1 MRNINK
7 YIATAVLGTMLAM
20 VSCET
25 TELDLT
31 QNPNALTPD
40 QASADFF
47 LSSIQE
53 DFIRQ
58 FEGDADFDAND
69 NWQSGGNTTGDG
81 FFEIGMELSRVV
93 NMSGRNYVS
102 AYQGSDMDDEWINA
116 YRGILADLRKM
127 NPLAEEAG
135 LTHHIGIGQFIE
147 AFLMVSMVDFFGDVP
162 YTEAITA
169 EGEAN
174 FNPAV
179 DSGASIYD
187 ASLALLDQAI
197 ANFNSTAAAEP
208 TIDYYYA
215 GDYEMWVKAANTLKM
230 KIYMQRRLV
239 DSSALASFNSIL
251 ASGNYI
257 SDTSEDMIWSW
268 SSGSASQPDTRHP
281 RYGINYTDTGGGDY
295 QSNWLMNL
303 MDTSEDPRIRY
314 YFYRQSP
321 GVPGAPGVDPNE
333 ETLNCSLETPPQHY
347 IDGGFTF
354 CWLDNGYWG
363 RDHGDADGIPPD
375 GLLRAAYGVYPVGGQ
390 FDDDS
395 FGEIAL
401 GSGSGGNGISNLL
414 TSFGVDFMIAEAAMA
429 SGDVPGARAA
439 LLTAVEKSI
448 TKVQDFSAS
457 RFAGADASFAPTA
470 GDVTSFVNAVGVAF
484 DDADTSGKWDILG
497 EQYFVAH
504 FGNGVET
511 YNFYRR
517 TNFPTTLQP
526 NLEPNP
532 DVFIQSMYYPTNAVN
547 NNSNISQKANQ
558 QQAVFWDDNGVPP
571 AN

>member
-116 YRGILADLRKM
+116 YRGILADIRKM
-127 NPLAEEAG
+127 NPLAEEAS
-135 LTHHIGIGQFIE
+135 LTHHIAIGQFIE

-187 ASLALLDQAI
+187 ASLALIDQAI

-208 TIDYYYA
+208 VIDYYYA
-215 GDYEMWVKAANTLKM
+215 GDYEMWVKAVNTLKM

-239 DSSALASFNSIL
+239 DGSALASFNSIL

-257 SDTSEDMIWSW
+257 ADTSEDMIWSW

-303 MDTSEDPRIRY
+303 MDTSEDPRVRY

-532 DVFIQSMYYPTNAVN
+532 DVFIQSMYYP
-547 NNSNISQKANQ
+547 
-558 QQAVFWDDNGVPP
+558 
-571 AN
+571 